1 MRGSCNNNDEWAE
14 SAELITKTLRD
25 RAQYDCGLVGKLH
38 LAGPYQFKVSG
49 SKDKGNRIFAPEA
62 RPKDDGYR
70 IFHWSH
76 SPFDDWGRQHAYGE
90 WVRGKGV
97 SLTGLQ
103 AKGRPI
109 PAEYHHTTFCAD
121 KAIDFIK
128 EKRDRPWL
136 MSVNTFD
143 PHSPYDPPPSY
154 LSRFAVASMPDP
166 HFRDSDLTAQAAID
180 GHSVKAASQLPP
192 NRYRVRELRAAY
204 YAMIEQIDHN
214 VGRLLQTLQETGQ
227 RENTLVIFMSDHGD
241 MLGDHGLWRKGCRF
255 YEGLVRVPLILS
267 WPQRIRANVQ
277 SNALVELTD
286 LAPTLLELAGLEKL
300 PQMPGRSLLP
310 LLEGRTEPH
319 VHREFV
325 RSEYYGALKS
335 DGKLGRVSSHGTMLR
350 TDRHKLV
357 NYHGHQLGEFF
368 DLERDPW
375 EFDNRWQDSAYTEM
389 RLRLTQMSFDAL
401 AHAVNPVFRE
411 FHR

>member
-1 MRGSCNNNDEWAE
+1 
-14 SAELITKTLRD
+14 
-25 RAQYDCGLVGKLH
+25 
-38 LAGPYQFKVSG
+38 
-49 SKDKGNRIFAPEA
+49 
-62 RPKDDGYR
+62 
-70 IFHWSH
+70 
-76 SPFDDWGRQHAYGE
+76 
-90 WVRGKGV
+90 
-97 SLTGLQ
+97 
-103 AKGRPI
+103 
-109 PAEYHHTTFCAD
+109 
-121 KAIDFIK
+121 
-128 EKRDRPWL
+128 

-154 LSRFAVASMPDP
+154 LSHFEVASMPDP

-180 GHSVKAASQLPP
+180 GHSVRPASQLPP
-192 NRYRVRELRAAY
+192 NRYRARELRAAY
-204 YAMIEQIDHN
+204 YAMIDLIDPQRRSFTPDSSRDWSERKHTRDFH
-214 VGRLLQTLQETGQ
+214 VGP
-227 RENTLVIFMSDHGD
+227 
-241 MLGDHGLWRKGCRF
+241 WRYPGGSWSVGGKGCRF

-277 SNALVELTD
+277 SRALVELTD
-286 LAPTLLELAGLEKL
+286 LAPTLLELAGLEKP

-319 VHREFV
+319 VHRDFV

-357 NYHGHQLGEFF
+357 NYHGHQQGEFF

-375 EFDNRWQDSAYTEM
+375 EFDNRWQDPAYTEM

-401 AHAVNPVFRE
+401 ANAVNLSLERIPSVVRTPMAAPLNLRIE
-411 FHR
+411 DLGWASDCKDMDSPT